1 MGKVVK
7 SMFGGAS
14 QSSGM
19 AEMAAQ
25 QAQQKDQV
33 EADNRRLAAVEEGN
47 ARVRRG
53 GMGLSGYLDEK
64 MRSLFG
70 G

>member
-1 MGKVVK
+1 MSKAVK

-53 GMGLSGYLDEK
+53 GMGLAGYLDEK